1 MKRFFTFLMAVWALL
16 SISQTVKAV
25 DYYITGFFVEGQEWT
40 KLDGKNME
48 SVGNNKY
55 SQTYQCETTGKYCF
69 RFAGDDL
76 PYQMCPAVA
85 SYDLTKVSSYGVSYT
100 NHEGKENY
108 YFCVNMESGKTYTFT
123 FDNSNPSN
131 RTVACTVSGEG
142 SGTVTPTEKYC
153 SFYLIGNLYKE
164 NNEEWADGTKANPFN
179 TIDGKTYTY
188 TFTGVEKT
196 VYFRV
201 QGYDPD
207 GNKFGSDFAP
217 NTTDGKDKELTTT
230 FQTVVSKP
238 YNSPKTKAW
247 TFDAKSDK
255 TYTITLDYSDTS
267 KPQIK
272 YTEGGSSVVTKVIKL
287 FNGSSEVTGYNGKY
301 TLDLSGETSTDA
313 TITLTIDGT
322 AYGLATAQTISAV
335 GTTSDI
341 AFKAEETEKLTL
353 KAGLIYSLTVTED
366 GKMTVEAKEK
376 VNPYKVAGAG
386 FYLVGD
392 FMSPYNHSD
401 VNPGGDIPGKINYE
415 RLYFKFEQQ
424 ADGSYKIDIPACL
437 TAKMQILGISVDGVP
452 RVYGP
457 SGIVE
462 LYGAKDH
469 GTASPVTDGSVG
481 GNSKTNN
488 LVVVDEFKDSDNF
501 WNLVTRNDG
510 VTDDDGIYE
519 VSFTFDSDS
528 KTPKIWTIKHNSLKR
543 VVYLLSN
550 AQGATAQPLYDS
562 RIDIPSGYSDV
573 SSASAVHLEGITN
586 KYFVLGTVVRNMST
600 PEIEKQAIK
609 ADDGIHEISQ
619 EKGGKQCGTHTKFFF
634 LGADPVYESD
644 NTTIK
649 TQDSYQLTANKPA
662 VAISKLKGNKVVQ
675 VNPTKGR
682 DDVAGKDN
690 SYGMQAEIYVPN
702 AGKIDYPDVISMVGP
717 AIPSTTTTN
726 VDGTTKWLWDATA
739 GDMTYDESDHC
750 YKLVLNTSADLY
762 GKTFRFVGDHAIT
775 QNWYEDG
782 TPANVKYPDVKVEGT
797 SEATVADPNVVN
809 YTSDCTEN
817 TIVHDSDIKW
827 NRGAGLWTV
836 RFYIIPGKDKN
847 TFQYTITGASKIY
860 IPVTA
865 HMGKLL
871 RTYTSAIDVVPVDK
885 EVLVYAAQSYTK
897 NEKNN
902 TGSGDETGTVML
914 YRLKFIP
921 ANQGVVLYAPTTL
934 GNDKPGLIEVVPAY
948 SATVKRYSN
957 DVFDYVKDWAKP
969 ETKKELIWVNQE
981 THEQKKDVWNNYLV
995 PVLTDTKITQFYFD
1009 DQNKWTGRN
1018 FAFTRYSQTNTG
1030 RANGVIKDNTTD
1042 PDPKKHDYFSF
1053 FRGAGTV
1060 KASYSYLMLP
1070 RTIMEGNGQIL
1081 DQNQD
1086 NDTNRF
1092 SKSMVWFEGID
1103 APMDNETTGISEL
1116 KNNVSNT
1123 DTAYYTLQGVK
1134 VAKPVKGI
1142 YIHQGKKVIIK

>member
-1 MKRFFTFLMAVWALL
+1 M
-16 SISQTVKAV
+16 VKAA
-25 DYYITGFFVEGQEWT
+25 DFYLTGSSTLEAWV
-40 KLDGKNME
+40 KLDGKSMTDLGGE
-48 SVGNNKY
+48 RY
-55 SQTYQCETTGKYCF
+55 SQEYKCTNTAQYRF
-69 RFAGDDL
+69 RIAGGNL
-76 PYQMCPAVA
+76 GYELCPNTK
-85 SYDLTKVSSYGVSYT
+85 SYNLLEAKPSYGCFANNVSDYA
-100 NHEGKENY
+100 NNY
-108 YFCVNMESGKTYTFT
+108 FYVDMESGKTYTFT
-123 FDNSNPSN
+123 FDNSNSNN
-131 RTVACTVSGEG
+131 RTVACTVGVSTSPSEF
-142 SGTVTPTEKYC
+142 EKL
-153 SFYLIGNLYKE
+153 YLIGGLYKD
-164 NNEEWADGTKANPFN
+164 WKDDTTRPF
-179 TIDGKTYTY
+179 TTTDGKTYKYVFNADY
-188 TFTGVEKT
+188 TNTFSKESDDY
-196 VYFRV
+196 YFRV
-201 QGYDPD
+201 KTESDEFHPENNDALVETKFTSALSGSSNNAWKLAMTKGKSYTLIFDYA
-207 GNKFGSDFAP
+207 NK
-217 NTTDGKDKELTTT
+217 
-230 FQTVVSKP
+230 
-238 YNSPKTKAW
+238 
-247 TFDAKSDK
+247 
-255 TYTITLDYSDTS
+255 
-267 KPQIK
+267 QIK

-287 FNGSSEVTGYNGKY
+287 FNGSSEVTGSNGKY
-301 TLDLSGETSTDA
+301 TLDLSGETSSDA
-313 TITLTIDGT
+313 NITLTIDG
-322 AYGLATAQTISAV
+322 AEYRLASAQTISAA
-335 GTTSDI
+335 GTTSGI
-341 AFKAEETEKLTL
+341 AFTTEGTEALTL
-353 KAGLIYSLTVTED
+353 KAGLIYSLSVTED

-401 VNPGGDIPGKINYE
+401 VNPGGDNPGEINYE

-424 ADGSYKIDIPACL
+424 NDGSYKIDIPACL

-452 RVYGP
+452 SVYGP
-457 SGIVE
+457 SDIVN
-462 LYGAKDH
+462 LYGAKDY

-481 GNSKTNN
+481 GNSKTDN
-488 LVVVDEFKDSDNF
+488 LVVVNDFNDQINY

-562 RIDIPSGYSDV
+562 RSTIKDGYSDV
-573 SSASAVHLEGITN
+573 SSASAVHLEGITS
-586 KYFVLGTVVRNMST
+586 KYFVLGTVVRDLSNPDSK
-600 PEIEKQAIK
+600 IYKQAIK
-609 ADDGIHEISQ
+609 ADDGIHMISD

-644 NTTIK
+644 NTTIVTK
-649 TQDSYQLTANKPA
+649 SSYQLTANKPA
-662 VAISKLKGNKVVQ
+662 VAISKLKGNKIVE
-675 VNPTKGR
+675 VNPTKGSN
-682 DDVAGKDN
+682 DEAGEDN

-702 AGKIDYPDVISMVGP
+702 SSKIDYPNSISMVGP

-782 TPANVKYPDVKVEGT
+782 TPANVKYPIEKVEGT

-836 RFYIIPGKDKN
+836 RFYIIPGKDNKN

-871 RTYTSAIDVVPVDK
+871 RTYTSAVDVVPVDAN
-885 EVLVYAAQSYTK
+885 VLIYAAQSYTK
-897 NEKNN
+897 KNENN
-902 TGSGDETGTVML
+902 TGSGDETGTVKL
-914 YRLKFIP
+914 YRLKYIP
-921 ANQGVVLYAPTTL
+921 ANQGVVLYSPNSPL
-934 GNDKPGLIEVVPAY
+934 GNGTPTKLEVVPAY
-948 SATVKRYSN
+948 SATVLRYSSN
-957 DVFDYVKDWAKP
+957 AYDYIEDWAKSAA
-969 ETKKELIWVNQE
+969 KESMWVN
-981 THEQKKDVWNNYLV
+981 THENETWNNFLV

-1018 FAFTRYSQTNTG
+1018 FAFTRYSQTKTG
-1030 RANGVIKDNTTD
+1030 QANGVITDNTTD
-1042 PDPKKHDYFSF
+1042 PDSKKHDYFSF
-1053 FRGAGTV
+1053 FRAAGTV

-1070 RTIMEGNGQIL
+1070 RDIMVGNGQIL
-1081 DQNQD
+1081 DQSQD
-1086 NDTNRF
+1086 NDTKLF

-1116 KNNVSNT
+1116 NNHVSNT
-1123 DTAYYTLQGVK
+1123 DAAYYTLQGVK

-1142 YIHQGKKVIIK
+1142 YIHQGKKVIVK

>member
-1 MKRFFTFLMAVWALL
+1 MAVWALL
-16 SISQTVKAV
+16 SISQTVKAADV
-25 DYYITGFFVEGQEWT
+25 TVYFQCPDGWTTPVHVYAYGNGTISDWDKTPECTKFNTNKGVELWKCSFDSKFTKVIFQNGGRNLQTNSEGFLVA
-40 KLDGKNME
+40 KNH
-48 SVGNNKY
+48 VY
-55 SQTYQCETTGKYCF
+55 T
-69 RFAGDDL
+69 FAGDQGTL
-76 PYQMCPAVA
+76 SEFEKKAPY
-85 SYDLTKVSSYGVSYT
+85 
-100 NHEGKENY
+100 
-108 YFCVNMESGKTYTFT
+108 TYTLKGGY
-123 FDNSNPSN
+123 N
-131 RTVACTVSGEG
+131 
-142 SGTVTPTEKYC
+142 
-153 SFYLIGNLYKE
+153 
-164 NNEEWADGTKANPFN
+164 DGTWSNESSSFVY
-179 TIDGKTYTY
+179 DGTSKYTY
-188 TFTGVEKT
+188 TFTANQDGEFRFRVNTNYKKENTEDADIALCPDGTGEVKSQALTNEPVEVSYTNKKNASGALINANNYWTYNVSNGKEYTFTLSEVYNSEDNTYSRKLSVVPEKT
-196 VYFRV
+196 I
-201 QGYDPD
+201 QLLNAGT
-207 GNKFGSDFAP
+207 A
-217 NTTDGKDKELTTT
+217 
-230 FQTVVSKP
+230 
-238 YNSPKTKAW
+238 
-247 TFDAKSDK
+247 
-255 TYTITLDYSDTS
+255 
-267 KPQIK
+267 
-272 YTEGGSSVVTKVIKL
+272 
-287 FNGSSEVTGYNGKY
+287 VTGSNGKY
-301 TLDLSGETSTDA
+301 TLDLSGATSTDA
-313 TITLTIDGT
+313 TITLSIDGT
-322 AYGLATAQTISAV
+322 TYGLATAQEISTV
-335 GTTSDI
+335 GTTTGI
-341 AFKAEETEKLTL
+341 AFTTEGTEKLTL

-401 VNPGGDIPGKINYE
+401 VTPGGDTPGTINYE

-424 ADGSYKIDIPACL
+424 TDGSYKIDIPACL

-457 SGIVE
+457 SGIEE

-481 GNSKTNN
+481 GNSETNN
-488 LVVVDEFKDSDNF
+488 LVVVDGFKDSNNF
-501 WNLVTRNDG
+501 WKLVTRNDG
-510 VTDDDGIYE
+510 VTDDDGAYE
-519 VSFTFDSDS
+519 VSFKYDP
-528 KTPKIWTIKHNSLKR
+528 KTQSPTTWTIKHNSLKR
-543 VVYLLSN
+543 VMYLLSN

-562 RIDIPSGYSDV
+562 RIGISSGYSDNA
-573 SSASAVHLEGITN
+573 SASAVHLEGITN
-586 KYFVLGTVVRNMST
+586 KYFVLGTVVRNMADSKIN
-600 PEIEKQAIK
+600 EQAIK
-609 ADDGIHEISQ
+609 AGDDIHVISSD
-619 EKGGKQCGTHTKFFF
+619 KGGQQCGTHTKFFF

-662 VAISKLKGNKVVQ
+662 VAISKLKGNKIVQ

-682 DDVAGKDN
+682 DDVAAKDG

-702 AGKIDYPDVISMVGP
+702 ANLIDYPDAISMVGP

-726 VDGTTKWLWDATA
+726 VDGTTKWLWNATA

-782 TPANVKYPDVKVEGT
+782 TPANVKYPDEKVEGT
-797 SEATVADPNVVN
+797 SDATVADPNVVN
-809 YTSDCTEN
+809 YTFDCTEN
-817 TIVHDSDIKW
+817 TIEHDKDIKW

-836 RFYIIPGKDKN
+836 RFYIISGKDKN

-860 IPVTA
+860 IPVIA

-897 NEKNN
+897 NTENK
-902 TGSGDETGTVML
+902 TGSGDETGTVKL

-957 DVFDYVKDWAKP
+957 DVFDYVENWAKP
-969 ETKKELIWVNQE
+969 ETKKEQIWVNQE
-981 THEQKKDVWNNYLV
+981 THEQEKDVWNNYLV
-995 PVLTDTKITQFYFD
+995 PILTDTNITQFYFD

-1030 RANGVIKDNTTD
+1030 RAKGVIKDDTINED
-1042 PDPKKHDYFSF
+1042 PAKRDYFSF

-1081 DQNQD
+1081 NQNQD
-1086 NDTNRF
+1086 NDTKRF

-1123 DTAYYTLQGVK
+1123 DAAYYTLQGVK

-1142 YIHQGKKVIIK
+1142 YIHQGKKVIVK

>member
-1 MKRFFTFLMAVWALL
+1 MKKRFTLMMMVLCIL
-16 SISQTVKAV
+16 MSIPLKMMAQDEVEVVSHYKQGNDWKENTNFELTKKDGEIYTWVLKNVPEAEAKRG
-25 DYYITGFFVEGQEWT
+25 IFFRI
-40 KLDGKNME
+40 KIKN
-48 SVGNNKY
+48 G
-55 SQTYQCETTGKYCF
+55 TTEYGPQSLT
-69 RFAGDDL
+69 DDL
-76 PYQMCPAVA
+76 V
-85 SYDLTKVSSYGVSYT
+85 LTSSYQQIYQI
-100 NHEGKENY
+100 K
-108 YFCVNMESGKTYTFT
+108 
-123 FDNSNPSN
+123 
-131 RTVACTVSGEG
+131 
-142 SGTVTPTEKYC
+142 
-153 SFYLIGNLYKE
+153 
-164 NNEEWADGTKANPFN
+164 W
-179 TIDGKTYTY
+179 
-188 TFTGVEKT
+188 
-196 VYFRV
+196 
-201 QGYDPD
+201 
-207 GNKFGSDFAP
+207 
-217 NTTDGKDKELTTT
+217 
-230 FQTVVSKP
+230 
-238 YNSPKTKAW
+238 NSPKALKIEATSG
-247 TFDAKSDK
+247 TS
-255 TYTITLDYSDTS
+255 YTITYNHNT
-267 KPQIK
+267 KEIK
-272 YTEGGSSVVTKVIKL
+272 CEASEDGSTDVTKEIKL
-287 FNGSSEVTGYNGKY
+287 LNGSSEVTGYNGKY
-301 TLDLSGETSTDA
+301 TLDLSGETSSDA
-313 TITLTIDGT
+313 KITLTIGGT
-322 AYGLATAQTISAV
+322 TYGLATAQTISTV

-341 AFKAEETEKLTL
+341 AFTAEGTEKLTL
-353 KAGLIYSLTVTED
+353 KAGLIYSLSVTED

-401 VNPGGDIPGKINYE
+401 VNPGGDTPGTINYE

-469 GTASPVTDGSVG
+469 GKASPVTDGSVG

-488 LVVVDEFKDSDNF
+488 LVVVNDFNDQINY

-573 SSASAVHLEGITN
+573 SSASAVHLEGITS
-586 KYFVLGTVVRNMST
+586 KYFVLGTVVRDLSNTDSK
-600 PEIEKQAIK
+600 IYKQAIK
-609 ADDGIHEISQ
+609 ADDGIHKISD

-649 TQDSYQLTANKPA
+649 TQDSYKLTANKPA
-662 VAISKLKGNKVVQ
+662 VAISKLKGNKIVE
-675 VNPTKGR
+675 VNPTKGSN
-682 DDVAGKDN
+682 DDAGEDN

-702 AGKIDYPDVISMVGP
+702 SSMIDYPDAISMVGP

-782 TPANVKYPDVKVEGT
+782 TPANVKYPIEKVEGT

-836 RFYIIPGKDKN
+836 RFYIIPGKDNKN

-897 NEKNN
+897 NKENN
-902 TGSGDETGTVML
+902 TGSGDETGTVKL

-921 ANQGVVLYAPTTL
+921 ANQGVVLYSPNSPLDNGTPTKL
-934 GNDKPGLIEVVPAY
+934 EVVPAY
-948 SATVKRYSN
+948 SATVKRYSS
-957 DVFDYVKDWAKP
+957 DTFDYVEGWADSQA
-969 ETKKELIWVNQE
+969 KESIWANE
-981 THEQKKDVWNNYLV
+981 HTSEKWNNYLV
-995 PVLTDTKITQFYFD
+995 PVLTDTQITQFFID
-1009 DQNKWTGRN
+1009 DQNNWTGRN
-1018 FAFTRYSQTNTG
+1018 FAFTRYSQTKTG
-1030 RANGVIKDNTTD
+1030 QANGVITDNTTD

-1053 FRGAGTV
+1053 FRAAGTV

-1081 DQNQD
+1081 DQSQD
-1086 NDTNRF
+1086 NNPVF

-1116 KNNVSNT
+1116 KNHVSNT
-1123 DTAYYTLQGVK
+1123 DAAYYTLQGVK

-1142 YIHQGKKVIIK
+1142 YIHQGKKVIVK

>member
-25 DYYITGFFVEGQEWT
+25 NCYITGYFVGESEWT
-40 KLDGKNME
+40 TLGTGMKEE
-48 SVGNNKY
+48 SVGSNNKY
-55 SQTYQCETTGKYCF
+55 SQTYQCKKSGEYRF
-69 RFAGDDL
+69 RFAVEGWKA
-76 PYQMCPAVA
+76 QMCPEQS
-85 SYDLTKVSSYGVSYT
+85 SYDLTQASPSYPVSWT
-100 NHEGKENY
+100 DQPGKENN
-108 YFCVNMESGKTYTFT
+108 YFYVNMESGKTYTFT
-123 FDNSNPSN
+123 FDDPSKDK
-131 RTVACTVSGEG
+131 RTVACTVS
-142 SGTVTPTEKYC
+142 
-153 SFYLIGNLYKE
+153 
-164 NNEEWADGTKANPFN
+164 
-179 TIDGKTYTY
+179 
-188 TFTGVEKT
+188 
-196 VYFRV
+196 
-201 QGYDPD
+201 
-207 GNKFGSDFAP
+207 
-217 NTTDGKDKELTTT
+217 
-230 FQTVVSKP
+230 
-238 YNSPKTKAW
+238 
-247 TFDAKSDK
+247 
-255 TYTITLDYSDTS
+255 
-267 KPQIK
+267 
-272 YTEGGSSVVTKVIKL
+272 GSSVVTKVIKL
-287 FNGSSEVTGYNGKY
+287 FNGSSEVTGSNGKY

-313 TITLTIDGT
+313 TITLTIDGN
-322 AYGLATAQTISAV
+322 AYGLATAQAISTV

-341 AFKAEETEKLTL
+341 AFTAGGTEKLTL
-353 KAGLIYSLTVTED
+353 TAGLIYSLTVTKD

-401 VNPGGDIPGKINYE
+401 VNPGGDTPGTINYE
-415 RLYFKFEQQ
+415 RLYFKFNQQ
-424 ADGSYKIDIPACL
+424 GDGSYKIDIPACL

-452 RVYGP
+452 RVFGP

-469 GTASPVTDGSVG
+469 GKASPVTDGFVG
-481 GNSKTNN
+481 GNSETNN
-488 LVVVDEFKDSDNF
+488 LVVVNGFKDSDNF

-519 VSFTFDSDS
+519 VSFTFDSES

-562 RIDIPSGYSDV
+562 RSKIKDGYSDV

-586 KYFVLGTVVRNMST
+586 KYFVLGTVVRDLSNPDSK
-600 PEIEKQAIK
+600 IYKQAIK
-609 ADDGIHEISQ
+609 ANDGIHKISD
-619 EKGGKQCGTHTKFFF
+619 ENGGKQCGTHTKFFF

-644 NTTIK
+644 NTTIVTK
-649 TQDSYQLTANKPA
+649 SSYQLTANKPA
-662 VAISKLKGNKVVQ
+662 VAISKLKGNKIVE
-675 VNPTKGR
+675 VNPTKGSN
-682 DDVAGKDN
+682 DAAGEDN

-702 AGKIDYPDVISMVGP
+702 GDKIDYPDVISMVGP

-934 GNDKPGLIEVVPAY
+934 GNEESGQIEVVPAY

-1009 DQNKWTGRN
+1009 DQHKWTGRN

-1030 RANGVIKDNTTD
+1030 RANKVIKDDATNED
-1042 PDPKKHDYFSF
+1042 PAKRDYFSF

-1086 NDTNRF
+1086 NDKNRF

-1123 DTAYYTLQGVK
+1123 DAAYYTLQGVK

>member
-1 MKRFFTFLMAVWALL
+1 MMKRFFTFFMAVWALL
-16 SISQTVKAV
+16 SISQTVKAAEYCIMGTF
-25 DYYITGFFVEGQEWT
+25 DGGPRDTWT
-40 KLDGKNME
+40 KLDGKSMVL
-48 SVGNNKY
+48 VGNNQY
-55 SQTYQCETTGKYCF
+55 SQTYQCTKAGEYRF
-69 RFAGDDL
+69 RFIGVGWKAE
-76 PYQMCPAVA
+76 MCPAQS
-85 SYDLTKVSSYGVSYT
+85 SYDLTQASPNCKVFYT
-100 NHEGKENY
+100 DQDGRGNNY
-108 YFCVNMESGKTYTFT
+108 FYVNMESGKTYTFT
-123 FDNSNPSN
+123 FDDTSEAN
-131 RTVACTVSGEG
+131 RTVACKVSGSE
-142 SGTVTPTEKYC
+142 
-153 SFYLIGNLYKE
+153 
-164 NNEEWADGTKANPFN
+164 
-179 TIDGKTYTY
+179 
-188 TFTGVEKT
+188 
-196 VYFRV
+196 
-201 QGYDPD
+201 
-207 GNKFGSDFAP
+207 
-217 NTTDGKDKELTTT
+217 
-230 FQTVVSKP
+230 
-238 YNSPKTKAW
+238 
-247 TFDAKSDK
+247 
-255 TYTITLDYSDTS
+255 
-267 KPQIK
+267 
-272 YTEGGSSVVTKVIKL
+272 VVTKVIKL
-287 FNGSSEVTGYNGKY
+287 LNGSSELTGSNGRY
-301 TLDLSGETSTDA
+301 SLDLSGETSSDA
-313 TITLTIDGT
+313 KITLTIDG
-322 AYGLATAQTISAV
+322 AKYGLATAQTISAA
-335 GTTSDI
+335 GTANVDFVANAT
-341 AFKAEETEKLTL
+341 AALTL

-401 VNPGGDIPGKINYE
+401 VNPGGDTPGTINYE

-424 ADGSYKIDIPACL
+424 TDGSYKIDIPACL

-457 SGIVE
+457 SGIEE

-488 LVVVDEFKDSDNF
+488 LVVVDGFKDSNNF

-573 SSASAVHLEGITN
+573 SSASAVHLEGITS
-586 KYFVLGTVVRNMST
+586 KYFVLGTVVRDLSNTDSK
-600 PEIEKQAIK
+600 IYKQAIK
-609 ADDGIHEISQ
+609 ADDGIHKISD

-644 NTTIK
+644 NTTIVTK
-649 TQDSYQLTANKPA
+649 SSYQLTANKPA
-662 VAISKLKGNKVVQ
+662 VAISKLKGNKIVE
-675 VNPTKGR
+675 VNPTKGSN
-682 DDVAGKDN
+682 DEAGEDN

-702 AGKIDYPDVISMVGP
+702 GDKIDYPDAISMVGP

-782 TPANVKYPDVKVEGT
+782 TPANVKYPIEKVEGT

-897 NEKNN
+897 NNENK
-902 TGSGDETGTVML
+902 TGSGDETGTVKL
-914 YRLKFIP
+914 YRLKYIP
-921 ANQGVVLYAPTTL
+921 ANQGVVLYSPNSPLDNGTPTKL
-934 GNDKPGLIEVVPAY
+934 EVVRAY
-948 SATVKRYSN
+948 SATVKRYTH
-957 DVFDYVKDWAKP
+957 DVFDYVEGWADSP
-969 ETKKELIWVNQE
+969 AKESIWFNE
-981 THEQKKDVWNNYLV
+981 HSSEKWNNYLV
-995 PVLTDTKITQFYFD
+995 PVLTDTKITQFFID
-1009 DQNKWTGRN
+1009 DQNWTGRN
-1018 FAFTRYSQTNTG
+1018 FAFTRYSQTKTG
-1030 RANGVIKDNTTD
+1030 QANGVIIDNTTD

-1053 FRGAGTV
+1053 FRAAGTV

-1081 DQNQD
+1081 DQSQD
-1086 NDTNRF
+1086 NDPKF

-1116 KNNVSNT
+1116 KNHVSNT
-1123 DTAYYTLQGVK
+1123 DAAYYTLQGVK

-1142 YIHQGKKVIIK
+1142 YIHQGKKVIVK

>member
-1 MKRFFTFLMAVWALL
+1 M
-16 SISQTVKAV
+16 
-25 DYYITGFFVEGQEWT
+25 
-40 KLDGKNME
+40 
-48 SVGNNKY
+48 
-55 SQTYQCETTGKYCF
+55 
-69 RFAGDDL
+69 
-76 PYQMCPAVA
+76 
-85 SYDLTKVSSYGVSYT
+85 
-100 NHEGKENY
+100 
-108 YFCVNMESGKTYTFT
+108 
-123 FDNSNPSN
+123 
-131 RTVACTVSGEG
+131 
-142 SGTVTPTEKYC
+142 
-153 SFYLIGNLYKE
+153 
-164 NNEEWADGTKANPFN
+164 
-179 TIDGKTYTY
+179 
-188 TFTGVEKT
+188 
-196 VYFRV
+196 
-201 QGYDPD
+201 
-207 GNKFGSDFAP
+207 
-217 NTTDGKDKELTTT
+217 
-230 FQTVVSKP
+230 
-238 YNSPKTKAW
+238 
-247 TFDAKSDK
+247 
-255 TYTITLDYSDTS
+255 
-267 KPQIK
+267 
-272 YTEGGSSVVTKVIKL
+272 
-287 FNGSSEVTGYNGKY
+287 
-301 TLDLSGETSTDA
+301 SGETSSDA
-313 TITLTIDGT
+313 KITLTIDGIT
-322 AYGLATAQTISAV
+322 YGLATAQAISTV

-341 AFKAEETEKLTL
+341 AFTTEGAEALTL
-353 KAGLIYSLTVTED
+353 KAGLIYSLSVTED

-401 VNPGGDIPGKINYE
+401 VNPGGDTPGTINYE

-424 ADGSYKIDIPACL
+424 TDGSYKIDIPACL

-457 SGIVE
+457 SGIEE
-462 LYGAKDH
+462 LYGAKGH

-481 GNSKTNN
+481 GNSKTDN
-488 LVVVDEFKDSDNF
+488 LVVVNDFNDQINY

-562 RIDIPSGYSDV
+562 RINIPSGYSDV
-573 SSASAVHLEGITN
+573 SSASAVHLEGITS
-586 KYFVLGTVVRNMST
+586 KYFVLGTVVRDLSNTDSK
-600 PEIEKQAIK
+600 IYKQAIK
-609 ADDGIHEISQ
+609 ADDGIHKISD

-644 NTTIK
+644 NTTIVTK
-649 TQDSYQLTANKPA
+649 SSYQLTANKPA
-662 VAISKLKGNKVVQ
+662 VAISKLKGNKIVE
-675 VNPTKGR
+675 VNPTKGSN
-682 DDVAGKDN
+682 DEAGEDN

-702 AGKIDYPDVISMVGP
+702 GDKIDYPDAISMVGP

-782 TPANVKYPDVKVEGT
+782 TPANVMYPDVKVEGT

-836 RFYIIPGKDKN
+836 RFYVIPGKDKN

-871 RTYTSAIDVVPVDK
+871 RTYTSAVDVVPVDAN
-885 EVLVYAAQSYTK
+885 VLIYAAQSYTK
-897 NEKNN
+897 NKENN
-902 TGSGDETGTVML
+902 TGSGDETGTVKL

-921 ANQGVVLYAPTTL
+921 ANQGVVLYSPNSPLDNGTPTKL
-934 GNDKPGLIEVVPAY
+934 EVVPAY
-948 SATVKRYSN
+948 SATVKRYSS
-957 DVFDYVKDWAKP
+957 DTFDYVEGWADSQA
-969 ETKKELIWVNQE
+969 KESIWVNE
-981 THEQKKDVWNNYLV
+981 HTSEKWNNYLV
-995 PVLTDTKITQFYFD
+995 PVLTDTQITQFFID
-1009 DQNKWTGRN
+1009 DKNNWTGRN

-1030 RANGVIKDNTTD
+1030 LANGVIEDNTTY

-1081 DQNQD
+1081 DENH
-1086 NDTNRF
+1086 DTANKEDINNF

-1103 APMDNETTGISEL
+1103 APMGNETTGISEL
-1116 KNNVSNT
+1116 KNHVSNT
-1123 DTAYYTLQGVK
+1123 DAAYYTLQGVK

-1142 YIHQGKKVIIK
+1142 YIHQGKKVIVK

>member
-1 MKRFFTFLMAVWALL
+1 MAVWALL

-25 DYYITGFFVEGQEWT
+25 DFCIMGTFTGEDRANWA
-40 KLDGKNME
+40 KLDGKNMDL
-48 SVGNNKY
+48 VGTNKY
-55 SQTYQCETTGKYCF
+55 SQTYQCTKAGEYRF
-69 RFAGDDL
+69 RFIGIGWDGE
-76 PYQMCPAVA
+76 MCPDQS
-85 SYDLTKVSSYGVSYT
+85 SYDLTQASPNCKVFY
-100 NHEGKENY
+100 NDQPGKKNNY
-108 YFCVNMESGKTYTFT
+108 FYVNMESGKTYTFT
-123 FDNSNPSN
+123 FDDSSVAN
-131 RTVACTVSGEG
+131 RTVACKVSGSE
-142 SGTVTPTEKYC
+142 
-153 SFYLIGNLYKE
+153 
-164 NNEEWADGTKANPFN
+164 
-179 TIDGKTYTY
+179 
-188 TFTGVEKT
+188 
-196 VYFRV
+196 
-201 QGYDPD
+201 
-207 GNKFGSDFAP
+207 
-217 NTTDGKDKELTTT
+217 
-230 FQTVVSKP
+230 
-238 YNSPKTKAW
+238 
-247 TFDAKSDK
+247 
-255 TYTITLDYSDTS
+255 
-267 KPQIK
+267 
-272 YTEGGSSVVTKVIKL
+272 VVTKVIKL
-287 FNGSSEVTGYNGKY
+287 LNGSSELTGSNGRY
-301 TLDLSGETSTDA
+301 SLDLSGETSTDA
-313 TITLTIDGT
+313 TITLSIDGT
-322 AYGLATAQTISAV
+322 TYGLATAQEISTV
-335 GTTSDI
+335 GTTTGI
-341 AFKAEETEKLTL
+341 AFTTEGTEKLTL

-401 VNPGGDIPGKINYE
+401 VTPGGDTPGTINYE

-424 ADGSYKIDIPACL
+424 TDGSYKIDIPACL

-457 SGIVE
+457 SGIEE

-481 GNSKTNN
+481 GNSETNN
-488 LVVVDEFKDSDNF
+488 LVVVDGFKDSNNF

-510 VTDDDGIYE
+510 VTDDDGAYE
-519 VSFTFDSDS
+519 VSFKYDP
-528 KTPKIWTIKHNSLKR
+528 KTQSPTTWIIKHNSLKR
-543 VVYLLSN
+543 VMYLLSN

-562 RIDIPSGYSDV
+562 RINNTSSYSDV
-573 SSASAVHLEGITN
+573 ASASAVHLEGITS
-586 KYFVLGTVVRNMST
+586 KYFVLGTVVRNMSNT
-600 PEIEKQAIK
+600 DSEIYKQARK
-609 ADDGIHEISQ
+609 ANDDIHEIPKS
-619 EKGGKQCGTHTKFFF
+619 KGGSECGTHTKFFF

-649 TQDSYQLTANKPA
+649 TQDSYKLTANKPA
-662 VAISKLKGNKVVQ
+662 VAISKLKGNKIVE
-675 VNPTKGR
+675 VNPTKGNDNEASM
-682 DDVAGKDN
+682 DD

-702 AGKIDYPDVISMVGP
+702 ANLIDYPDAISMVGP

-726 VDGTTKWLWDATA
+726 VDGTTKWLWNATA

-782 TPANVKYPDVKVEGT
+782 TPANVKYPDEKVEGT
-797 SEATVADPNVVN
+797 SDATVADPNVVN
-809 YTSDCTEN
+809 YTFDCTEN
-817 TIVHDSDIKW
+817 TIEHDKDIKW

-836 RFYIIPGKDKN
+836 RFYIIPGKDNKN
-847 TFQYTITGASKIY
+847 TFHYTITGASKIY
-860 IPVTA
+860 IPVIA
-865 HMGKLL
+865 HMGMLL
-871 RTYTSAIDVVPVDK
+871 RTYTSASDVVPVDK

-897 NEKNN
+897 NKENN
-902 TGSGDETGTVML
+902 TGSGDETGTVKL

-948 SATVKRYSN
+948 SATVKRYSS
-957 DVFDYVKDWAKP
+957 DVFDYVEDWAKS
-969 ETKKELIWVNQE
+969 ETKKERIWVNQE
-981 THEQKKDVWNNYLV
+981 THEQEKDVWNNYLV

-1009 DQNKWTGRN
+1009 DQNNWTGRN

-1030 RANGVIKDNTTD
+1030 RANKVTKDDATNED
-1042 PDPKKHDYFSF
+1042 PAKRDYFSF
-1053 FRGAGTV
+1053 FRGAGIV

-1081 DQNQD
+1081 NQNQD
-1086 NDTNRF
+1086 NDTKRF

-1123 DTAYYTLQGVK
+1123 DAAYYTLQGVK

-1142 YIHQGKKVIIK
+1142 YIHQGKKVIVK

>member
-1 MKRFFTFLMAVWALL
+1 MAVWALL
-16 SISQTVKAV
+16 SISQTVKATNT
-25 DYYITGFFVEGQEWT
+25 YYVRGAFG
-40 KLDGKNME
+40 DGAWPAAKSGLAMTPK
-48 SVGNNKY
+48 GNN
-55 SQTYQCETTGKYCF
+55 TYVLEYKSEQDGEF
-69 RFAGDDL
+69 RFRFTGDDFENE
-76 PYQMCPAVA
+76 MCPYATRT
-85 SYDLTKVSSYGVSYT
+85 DLSTFSST
-100 NHEGKENY
+100 NPYVISSNCYENPNIGNGR
-108 YFCVNMESGKTYTFT
+108 YFIVNMKKGTTYVFT
-123 FDNSNPSN
+123 FK
-131 RTVACTVSGEG
+131 EG
-142 SGTVTPTEKYC
+142 SSRQVWCDVNTSTTPSKFARLYVW
-153 SFYLIGNLYKE
+153 GNISGSNWGE
-164 NNEEWADGTKANPFN
+164 NDFSREFT
-179 TIDGKTYTY
+179 TSDGKTYQYVFGTDY
-188 TFTGVEKT
+188 TNAFSNNTADF
-196 VYFRV
+196 YFRV
-201 QGYDPD
+201 KTESKQYAPYKNDDPV
-207 GNKFGSDFAP
+207 G
-217 NTTDGKDKELTTT
+217 TEYT
-230 FQTVVSKP
+230 
-238 YNSPKTKAW
+238 
-247 TFDAKSDK
+247 DAKESSEGAWK
-255 TYTITLDYSDTS
+255 LTMTKGKSYTLIFDYE
-267 KPQIK
+267 KKQIK

-287 FNGSSEVTGYNGKY
+287 VNGSSEVTGSNGKY
-301 TLDLSGETSTDA
+301 TLDLSGASSDA
-313 TITLTIDGT
+313 QITLTIND
-322 AYGLATAQTISAV
+322 AKYGLATAQTISAA
-335 GTTSDI
+335 GTTSGI
-341 AFKAEETEKLTL
+341 AFTTEGTEALTL
-353 KAGLIYSLTVTED
+353 KAGLIYSLSVTED

-424 ADGSYKIDIPACL
+424 TDGSYKIDIPACL

-452 RVYGP
+452 SVYGP
-457 SGIVE
+457 SDNVD

-481 GNSKTNN
+481 GNSNTDN
-488 LVVVDEFKDSDNF
+488 LVVVNDFNDQKNY

-562 RIDIPSGYSDV
+562 RRTIKDGYSDV
-573 SSASAVHLEGITN
+573 SSASAVHLEGITS
-586 KYFVLGTVVRNMST
+586 KYFVLGTVVRDLSNPNSN
-600 PEIEKQAIK
+600 IYKQAIK
-609 ADDGIHEISQ
+609 ADDGIHMISD

-644 NTTIK
+644 NTTIVTK
-649 TQDSYQLTANKPA
+649 DSYKLTANKPA
-662 VAISKLKGNKVVQ
+662 VAISKLKGNKIVE
-675 VNPTKGR
+675 VNPTKGNN
-682 DDVAGKDN
+682 DEAGKDN

-726 VDGTTKWLWDATA
+726 VDGTTKWLWNATA

-782 TPANVKYPDVKVEGT
+782 TPANVKYPIEKVEGT

-836 RFYIIPGKDKN
+836 RFYIIPGKDNKN

-871 RTYTSAIDVVPVDK
+871 RTYTSAVDVVPVDAN
-885 EVLVYAAQSYTK
+885 VLIYAAQSYTK
-897 NEKNN
+897 NNENN
-902 TGSGDETGTVML
+902 TGSGDETGTVKL

-921 ANQGVVLYAPTTL
+921 ANQGVVLYSPNSPL
-934 GNDKPGLIEVVPAY
+934 GNGTPTKLEVVPAY
-948 SATVKRYSN
+948 SATVLRYSSN
-957 DVFDYVKDWAKP
+957 AYDYIEDWAKSAD
-969 ETKKELIWVNQE
+969 KKSMWVNQ
-981 THEQKKDVWNNYLV
+981 HENENWNNYLM
-995 PVLTDTKITQFYFD
+995 PVLTDTKVTQFYYD
-1009 DQNKWTGRN
+1009 EKGEWTGRI
-1018 FAFTRYSQTNTG
+1018 FSFTRYSKTDTG
-1030 RANGVIKDNTTD
+1030 RRNDVIEDNTTD
-1042 PDPKKHDYFSF
+1042 PDSKKHDYFSF
-1053 FRGAGTV
+1053 FRAAGTV

-1081 DQNQD
+1081 DQSQD
-1086 NDTNRF
+1086 NDTKLF

-1116 KNNVSNT
+1116 KNHVSNT
-1123 DTAYYTLQGVK
+1123 DAAYYTLQGVK

-1142 YIHQGKKVIIK
+1142 YIHQGKKVIVK

>member
-1 MKRFFTFLMAVWALL
+1 MRIL
-16 SISQTVKAV
+16 
-25 DYYITGFFVEGQEWT
+25 G
-40 KLDGKNME
+40 
-48 SVGNNKY
+48 
-55 SQTYQCETTGKYCF
+55 
-69 RFAGDDL
+69 
-76 PYQMCPAVA
+76 
-85 SYDLTKVSSYGVSYT
+85 
-100 NHEGKENY
+100 
-108 YFCVNMESGKTYTFT
+108 
-123 FDNSNPSN
+123 
-131 RTVACTVSGEG
+131 
-142 SGTVTPTEKYC
+142 
-153 SFYLIGNLYKE
+153 
-164 NNEEWADGTKANPFN
+164 
-179 TIDGKTYTY
+179 
-188 TFTGVEKT
+188 
-196 VYFRV
+196 
-201 QGYDPD
+201 
-207 GNKFGSDFAP
+207 
-217 NTTDGKDKELTTT
+217 
-230 FQTVVSKP
+230 
-238 YNSPKTKAW
+238 
-247 TFDAKSDK
+247 
-255 TYTITLDYSDTS
+255 
-267 KPQIK
+267 
-272 YTEGGSSVVTKVIKL
+272 VIKL
-287 FNGSSEVTGYNGKY
+287 FNGSSEVTGSNGKY
-301 TLDLSGETSTDA
+301 TLDLSGETSSDA
-313 TITLTIDGT
+313 NITLTIDG
-322 AYGLATAQTISAV
+322 AEYRLASAQTISAA
-335 GTTSDI
+335 GTTSGI
-341 AFKAEETEKLTL
+341 AFTTEGTEALTL
-353 KAGLIYSLTVTED
+353 KAGLIYSLSVTED

-401 VNPGGDIPGKINYE
+401 VNPGGDNPGEINYE

-424 ADGSYKIDIPACL
+424 NDGSYKIDIPACL

-452 RVYGP
+452 SVYGP
-457 SGIVE
+457 SDIVN
-462 LYGAKDH
+462 LYGAKDY

-481 GNSKTNN
+481 GNSKTDN
-488 LVVVDEFKDSDNF
+488 LVVVNDFNDQINY

-562 RIDIPSGYSDV
+562 RSTIKDGYSDV
-573 SSASAVHLEGITN
+573 SSASAVHLEGITS
-586 KYFVLGTVVRNMST
+586 KYFVLGTVVRDLSNPDSK
-600 PEIEKQAIK
+600 IYKQAIK
-609 ADDGIHEISQ
+609 ADDGIHMISD

-644 NTTIK
+644 NTTIVTK
-649 TQDSYQLTANKPA
+649 SSYQLTANKPA
-662 VAISKLKGNKVVQ
+662 VAISKLKGNKIVE
-675 VNPTKGR
+675 VNPTKGSN
-682 DDVAGKDN
+682 DEAGEDN

-702 AGKIDYPDVISMVGP
+702 SSKIDYPNSISMVGP

-782 TPANVKYPDVKVEGT
+782 TPANVKYPIEKVEGT

-836 RFYIIPGKDKN
+836 RFYIIPGKDNKN

-871 RTYTSAIDVVPVDK
+871 RTYTSAVDVVPVDAN
-885 EVLVYAAQSYTK
+885 VLIYAAQSYTK
-897 NEKNN
+897 KNENN
-902 TGSGDETGTVML
+902 TGSGDETGTVKL
-914 YRLKFIP
+914 YRLKYIP
-921 ANQGVVLYAPTTL
+921 ANQGVVLYSPNSPL
-934 GNDKPGLIEVVPAY
+934 GNGTPTKLEVVPAY
-948 SATVKRYSN
+948 SATVLRYSSN
-957 DVFDYVKDWAKP
+957 AYDYIEDWAKSAA
-969 ETKKELIWVNQE
+969 KESMWVN
-981 THEQKKDVWNNYLV
+981 THENETWNNFLV

-1018 FAFTRYSQTNTG
+1018 FAFTRYSQTKTG
-1030 RANGVIKDNTTD
+1030 QANGVITDNTTD
-1042 PDPKKHDYFSF
+1042 PDSKKHDYFSF
-1053 FRGAGTV
+1053 FRAAGTV

-1070 RTIMEGNGQIL
+1070 RDIMVGNGQIL
-1081 DQNQD
+1081 DQSQD
-1086 NDTNRF
+1086 NDTKLF

-1116 KNNVSNT
+1116 NNHVSNT
-1123 DTAYYTLQGVK
+1123 DAAYYTLQGVK

-1142 YIHQGKKVIIK
+1142 YIHQGKKVIVK

>member
-1 MKRFFTFLMAVWALL
+1 MKRFFTLFMAVWALL

-25 DYYITGFFVEGQEWT
+25 DFCIMGTFTGGNRDTWT
-40 KLDGKNME
+40 KLDGKSMDL
-48 SVGNNKY
+48 VGNNQY
-55 SQTYQCETTGKYCF
+55 SQTYQCTKAGEYHF
-69 RFAGDDL
+69 RFIGVGWDGE
-76 PYQMCPAVA
+76 MCPEQS
-85 SYDLTKVSSYGVSYT
+85 SYDLTQASPNCQVFY
-100 NHEGKENY
+100 NDQPGKKNNY
-108 YFCVNMESGKTYTFT
+108 FYVNMESGKTYTFT
-123 FDNSNPSN
+123 FDDSSVAN
-131 RTVACTVSGEG
+131 RTVACKVSGSE
-142 SGTVTPTEKYC
+142 
-153 SFYLIGNLYKE
+153 
-164 NNEEWADGTKANPFN
+164 
-179 TIDGKTYTY
+179 
-188 TFTGVEKT
+188 
-196 VYFRV
+196 
-201 QGYDPD
+201 
-207 GNKFGSDFAP
+207 
-217 NTTDGKDKELTTT
+217 
-230 FQTVVSKP
+230 
-238 YNSPKTKAW
+238 
-247 TFDAKSDK
+247 
-255 TYTITLDYSDTS
+255 
-267 KPQIK
+267 
-272 YTEGGSSVVTKVIKL
+272 VVTKVIKL
-287 FNGSSEVTGYNGKY
+287 LNGSSELTGSNGRY
-301 TLDLSGETSTDA
+301 SLDLSSETSKDA
-313 TITLTIDGT
+313 TITLTIDGEP
-322 AYGLATAQTISAV
+322 YGLATAQTISAA
-335 GTTSDI
+335 GTTSGI
-341 AFKAEETEKLTL
+341 AFTTEGTGALTL
-353 KAGLIYSLTVTED
+353 KAGLIYSLSVTED
-366 GKMTVEAKEK
+366 GKMTVVAEEM
-376 VNPYKVAGAG
+376 VEPYSVVGAG

-392 FMSPYNHSD
+392 FLSQYND
-401 VNPGGDIPGKINYE
+401 KTVNPGGDTPGQINYK
-415 RLYFKFEQQ
+415 RLYFKFEEQK
-424 ADGSYKIDIPACL
+424 DGSYKIDIPACL
-437 TAKMQILGISVDGVP
+437 TAKMQILGVSVDGVP

-457 SGIVE
+457 SGIE
-462 LYGAKDH
+462 RLHGAKDY

-481 GNSKTNN
+481 GDSETNN
-488 LVVVDEFKDSDNF
+488 LLVVDDFNDQINYWD
-501 WNLVTRNDG
+501 LVTRNDG
-510 VTDDDGIYE
+510 VTDDDGTYE
-519 VSFTFDSDS
+519 VSFKYNPETKSP
-528 KTPKIWTIKHNSLKR
+528 TTWTIKHNSLKR

-562 RIDIPSGYSDV
+562 RINIPSGYSDV
-573 SSASAVHLEGITN
+573 ASASAVHLEGITN
-586 KYFVLGTVVRNMST
+586 KYFVLGTVVRNMTS
-600 PEIEKQAIK
+600 PEIYNQAIK
-609 ADDGIHEISQ
+609 ADDGIHQISD

-690 SYGMQAEIYVPN
+690 SYGMQAEILVPN
-702 AGKIDYPDVISMVGP
+702 AGKIDYPDAISMVGP

-775 QNWYEDG
+775 QNWYEDD
-782 TPANVKYPDVKVEGT
+782 TPANLKYPDEKVEGT

-817 TIVHDSDIKW
+817 TIEHDKDIKW

-871 RTYTSAIDVVPVDK
+871 RTYTSAIDVVPVDAN
-885 EVLVYAAQSYTK
+885 VLIYAAQSYQK
-897 NEKNN
+897 NTDK
-902 TGSGDETGTVML
+902 TPVAGGETGTVKL

-934 GNDKPGLIEVVPAY
+934 GNEKPGLIEVVPAY

-969 ETKKELIWVNQE
+969 ETTKEQIWVNQE
-981 THEQKKDVWNNYLV
+981 THEQAKDKWNNYLV

-1086 NDTNRF
+1086 NDKNRF

-1123 DTAYYTLQGVK
+1123 DAAYYTLQGVK

>member
-1 MKRFFTFLMAVWALL
+1 MKRFFTLFMAVWALL

-25 DYYITGFFVEGQEWT
+25 DFCIMGTFTGEDRANWA
-40 KLDGKNME
+40 KLDGKNMDL
-48 SVGNNKY
+48 VGTNKY
-55 SQTYQCETTGKYCF
+55 SQTYQCTKAGEYRF
-69 RFAGDDL
+69 RFIVDGWNGE
-76 PYQMCPAVA
+76 MCPEQS
-85 SYDLTKVSSYGVSYT
+85 SYDLTQASPNCQVFY
-100 NHEGKENY
+100 NDQPGKKNNY
-108 YFCVNMESGKTYTFT
+108 FYVNMESGKTYTFT
-123 FDNSNPSN
+123 FDDSSVAN
-131 RTVACTVSGEG
+131 RTVACKVSGSE
-142 SGTVTPTEKYC
+142 
-153 SFYLIGNLYKE
+153 
-164 NNEEWADGTKANPFN
+164 
-179 TIDGKTYTY
+179 
-188 TFTGVEKT
+188 
-196 VYFRV
+196 
-201 QGYDPD
+201 
-207 GNKFGSDFAP
+207 
-217 NTTDGKDKELTTT
+217 
-230 FQTVVSKP
+230 
-238 YNSPKTKAW
+238 
-247 TFDAKSDK
+247 
-255 TYTITLDYSDTS
+255 
-267 KPQIK
+267 
-272 YTEGGSSVVTKVIKL
+272 VVTKVIKL
-287 FNGSSEVTGYNGKY
+287 LNGSSELTGSNGRY
-301 TLDLSGETSTDA
+301 SLDLSSETSKDA
-313 TITLTIDGT
+313 TITLTIDGEP
-322 AYGLATAQTISAV
+322 YGLAAAQTISAA
-335 GTTSDI
+335 GTTSGI
-341 AFKAEETEKLTL
+341 AFTTEGTGALTL
-353 KAGLIYSLTVTED
+353 KAGLIYSLSVTED
-366 GKMTVEAKEK
+366 GKMTVVAEEM
-376 VNPYKVAGAG
+376 VEPYSVVGAG

-392 FMSPYNHSD
+392 FMSQYND
-401 VNPGGDIPGKINYE
+401 KTVNPGGDTPGQINYK
-415 RLYFKFEQQ
+415 RLYFKFEEQK
-424 ADGSYKIDIPACL
+424 DGSYKIDIPACL
-437 TAKMQILGISVDGVP
+437 TAKMQILGVSVDGVP

-457 SGIVE
+457 SGIE
-462 LYGAKDH
+462 RLHGAKDY

-481 GNSKTNN
+481 GDSETNN
-488 LVVVDEFKDSDNF
+488 LLVVDDFNDQINYWD
-501 WNLVTRNDG
+501 LVTRNDG
-510 VTDDDGIYE
+510 VTDDDGTYE
-519 VSFTFDSDS
+519 VSFKYNPETKSP
-528 KTPKIWTIKHNSLKR
+528 TTWTIKHNSLKR
-543 VVYLLSN
+543 VLYLLSN

-562 RIDIPSGYSDV
+562 RINIPSGYSDV
-573 SSASAVHLEGITN
+573 ASASAVHLEGITN
-586 KYFVLGTVVRNMST
+586 KYFVLGTVVRNMPS
-600 PEIEKQAIK
+600 PEIYNQAIK
-609 ADDGIHEISQ
+609 ADDGIHQISD

-702 AGKIDYPDVISMVGP
+702 AGKMDYPDAISMVGP

-782 TPANVKYPDVKVEGT
+782 TPANVKYPDEKVEGT

-897 NEKNN
+897 NNKNN

-934 GNDKPGLIEVVPAY
+934 GNEKPGLIEVVPAY

-969 ETKKELIWVNQE
+969 ETTKEQIWVNQE
-981 THEQKKDVWNNYLV
+981 THEQAKDKWNNYLV

-1018 FAFTRYSQTNTG
+1018 FAFTRYSQTKTG

-1070 RTIMEGNGQIL
+1070 RIIMEGNGQIL

-1086 NDTNRF
+1086 NDKNRF

-1123 DTAYYTLQGVK
+1123 DAAYYTLQGVK

>member
-16 SISQTVKAV
+16 SISQTGKAADV
-25 DYYITGFFVEGQEWT
+25 TVYFQCPDGWSTPVCAYVYDDANNYFKAWASAEQCTPYNTPNNGI
-40 KLDGKNME
+40 KLW
-48 SVGNNKY
+48 
-55 SQTYQCETTGKYCF
+55 
-69 RFAGDDL
+69 
-76 PYQMCPAVA
+76 
-85 SYDLTKVSSYGVSYT
+85 SYT
-100 NHEGKENY
+100 
-108 YFCVNMESGKTYTFT
+108 FPDQYTNVIFK
-123 FDNSNPSN
+123 D
-131 RTVACTVSGEG
+131 
-142 SGTVTPTEKYC
+142 GTNQYPK
-153 SFYLIGNLYKE
+153 N
-164 NNEEWADGTKANPFN
+164 DGTKM
-179 TIDGKTYTY
+179 K
-188 TFTGVEKT
+188 
-196 VYFRV
+196 
-201 QGYDPD
+201 
-207 GNKFGSDFAP
+207 
-217 NTTDGKDKELTTT
+217 
-230 FQTVVSKP
+230 VV
-238 YNSPKTKAW
+238 NNNV
-247 TFDAKSDK
+247 
-255 TYTITLDYSDTS
+255 YTINSTTGTPLSEFD
-267 KPQIK
+267 KVI
-272 YTEGGSSVVTKVIKL
+272 KVIKL
-287 FNGSSEVTGYNGKY
+287 FNGSSEVIGSNGKY
-301 TLDLSGETSTDA
+301 SLDLSSAAADA
-313 TITLTIDGT
+313 TITLSIDG
-322 AYGLATAQTISAV
+322 AKYGLETGKIIEAA
-335 GTTSDI
+335 GTTSGI
-341 AFKAEETEKLTL
+341 AFTTEGKAALTL

-366 GKMTVEAKEK
+366 GKMTVVAEEK
-376 VNPYKVAGAG
+376 VDPYAAVYNAG

-392 FMSPYNHSD
+392 FMSQYND
-401 VNPGGDIPGKINYE
+401 KTVNPGGDTPGKINYE

-424 ADGSYKIDIPACL
+424 KDGSYKIDIPACL
-437 TAKMQILGISVDGVP
+437 TAKMQILGVSVDGVP

-457 SGIVE
+457 SRIE
-462 LYGAKDH
+462 QLHGAKDY

-481 GNSKTNN
+481 GDRETNN
-488 LVVVDEFKDSDNF
+488 LVVVDGFKDSDNF
-501 WNLVTRNDG
+501 WNLVTRNDN

-519 VSFTFDSDS
+519 VSFEYDP
-528 KTPKIWTIKHNSLKR
+528 KTQSPTTWTIKHNSLKR

-562 RIDIPSGYSDV
+562 RSKIEDGYSDV
-573 SSASAVHLEGITN
+573 SSASAVHLEGITS
-586 KYFVLGTVVRNMST
+586 KYFVLGTVVRDLSNTDSK
-600 PEIEKQAIK
+600 IYKQAIK
-609 ADDGIHEISQ
+609 ADDGIHKIPD

-634 LGADPVYESD
+634 LGADPVYEPD
-644 NTTIK
+644 NTTIVTK
-649 TQDSYQLTANKPA
+649 SSYWLTANKPA
-662 VAISKLKGNKVVQ
+662 VAISKLKGNKIVE
-675 VNPTKGR
+675 VNPTKGSN
-682 DDVAGKDN
+682 DEAGEDN

-702 AGKIDYPDVISMVGP
+702 GDKIDYPDAISMVGP

-775 QNWYEDG
+775 QNWYEDD
-782 TPANVKYPDVKVEGT
+782 TPANLKYPDEKVEGT

-809 YTSDCTEN
+809 YTSVCTEN
-817 TIVHDSDIKW
+817 TIEHDKDIKW

-860 IPVTA
+860 IPVIA

-871 RTYTSAIDVVPVDK
+871 RTYTSAVDVVPVDK

-897 NEKNN
+897 NKENN

-934 GNDKPGLIEVVPAY
+934 GNEEPGQIEVVPAY
-948 SATVKRYSN
+948 SATVKRYSS
-957 DVFDYVKDWAKP
+957 DVFDYVEDWAKS
-969 ETKKELIWVNQE
+969 ETKKEQIWVNQVK
-981 THEQKKDVWNNYLV
+981 HEGDGDKWNNYLV

-1018 FAFTRYSQTNTG
+1018 FAFTRYSQTKTG
-1030 RANGVIKDNTTD
+1030 RANGVITDNTT
-1042 PDPKKHDYFSF
+1042 DPKKHDYFSF
-1053 FRGAGTV
+1053 FRAAGTV

-1070 RTIMEGNGQIL
+1070 RIIMEGNGQIL

-1086 NDTNRF
+1086 NDKNRF

-1123 DTAYYTLQGVK
+1123 DAAYYTLQGVK

>member
-1 MKRFFTFLMAVWALL
+1 MAVWALL

>member
-1 MKRFFTFLMAVWALL
+1 MKKRFFTFLMAVWALL
-16 SISQTVKAV
+16 SISQTVKA
-25 DYYITGFFVEGQEWT
+25 DDFCIMGTFDGGNRDTWT
-40 KLDGKNME
+40 KLDGKNMDLG
-48 SVGNNKY
+48 VNNQY
-55 SQTYQCETTGKYCF
+55 SQTYQCTIAGVYRF
-69 RFAGDDL
+69 RFIRDGWNGE
-76 PYQMCPAVA
+76 MCPSQS
-85 SYDLTKVSSYGVSYT
+85 SYDLTQASPNYTVTYT
-100 NHEGKENY
+100 NNNGNQNNY
-108 YFCVNMESGKTYTFT
+108 FYVNMESGKTYTFT
-123 FDNSNPSN
+123 FDNSRDDN
-131 RTVACTVSGEG
+131 RTVACTVGG
-142 SGTVTPTEKYC
+142 STSPSEFKNL
-153 SFYLIGNLYKE
+153 YLIGGLLGDWKDN
-164 NNEEWADGTKANPFN
+164 TTRPFA
-179 TIDGKTYTY
+179 TTDGKTYKYVFNADY
-188 TFTGVEKT
+188 TNTFSKESDDY
-196 VYFRV
+196 YFRV
-201 QGYDPD
+201 KTESDEFHPENNDALVETKFTSALSGSSNNAWKLAMTKGKSYTLIFDYE
-207 GNKFGSDFAP
+207 NK
-217 NTTDGKDKELTTT
+217 
-230 FQTVVSKP
+230 
-238 YNSPKTKAW
+238 
-247 TFDAKSDK
+247 
-255 TYTITLDYSDTS
+255 
-267 KPQIK
+267 QIK

-287 FNGSSEVTGYNGKY
+287 FNGSSEVTGSNGKY

-313 TITLTIDGT
+313 TITLDIDGT
-322 AYGLATAQTISAV
+322 TYGLATAQEISTV

-341 AFKAEETEKLTL
+341 AFTAEGTEKLTL
-353 KAGLIYSLTVTED
+353 KAGLIYLTVTED

-424 ADGSYKIDIPACL
+424 TDGSYKIDIPACL

-452 RVYGP
+452 SVYGP
-457 SGIVE
+457 SDNVD

-481 GNSKTNN
+481 GNKSDN
-488 LVVVDEFKDSDNF
+488 LVAVEGFDDSNNY

-510 VTDDDGIYE
+510 VTDDDGSYE
-519 VSFTFDSDS
+519 VSFIYDP
-528 KTPKIWTIKHNSLKR
+528 KTQSPTTWTIKHDGCKR
-543 VVYLLSN
+543 VAYLLST
-550 AQGATAQPLYDS
+550 AKGATAQPLY
-562 RIDIPSGYSDV
+562 
-573 SSASAVHLEGITN
+573 N
-586 KYFVLGTVVRNMST
+586 KRESVGADYDDNLKAAIHFDGSNSYYVLGTVVRNMST
-600 PEIEKQAIK
+600 KEINTQALK
-609 ADDGIHEISQ
+609 ANDGIHYM
-619 EKGGKQCGTHTKFFF
+619 GNGYGTHNKLFF
-634 LGADPVYESD
+634 LGSEPKENVQS
-644 NTTIK
+644 
-649 TQDSYQLTANKPA
+649 SNKLYGNQPA
-662 VAISKLKGNKVVQ
+662 VVLPKIKGTKIIE
-675 VNPTKGR
+675 VNPTRGN
-682 DDVAGKDN
+682 DTDAMKDN
-690 SYGMQAEIYVPN
+690 SYGLQADFQIPGTLNEV
-702 AGKIDYPDVISMVGP
+702 DYPDAISMVGP
-717 AIPSTTTTN
+717 AIPSTTTT
-726 VDGTTKWLWDATA
+726 VDGTTKWLWDAIA
-739 GDMTYDESDHC
+739 GDMTYDESDRC
-750 YKLVLNTSADLY
+750 YKLVLNTSAESFN
-762 GKTFRFVGDHAIT
+762 KTFRFVGDHAIT

-782 TPANVKYPDVKVEGT
+782 TPANVKYPIEKVEGT

-836 RFYIIPGKDKN
+836 RFYIIPGKDNKN

-871 RTYTSAIDVVPVDK
+871 RTYTSAVDVVPVDAN
-885 EVLVYAAQSYTK
+885 VLIYAAQSYTK
-897 NEKNN
+897 NNENN
-902 TGSGDETGTVML
+902 TGSGDETGTVKL

-934 GNDKPGLIEVVPAY
+934 GNEEPGQIEVVPAY
-948 SATVKRYSN
+948 SATVKRYSS

-1030 RANGVIKDNTTD
+1030 RANKVIKDDATNED
-1042 PDPKKHDYFSF
+1042 PAKRDYFSF

-1081 DQNQD
+1081 DQSQD
-1086 NDTNRF
+1086 NDTKLF

-1116 KNNVSNT
+1116 KNHVSNT
-1123 DTAYYTLQGVK
+1123 DAAYYTLQGVK

-1142 YIHQGKKVIIK
+1142 YIHQGKKVIVK

>member
-1 MKRFFTFLMAVWALL
+1 MAVWALL

-25 DYYITGFFVEGQEWT
+25 NCYITGYFVGESEWT
-40 KLDGKNME
+40 TLGTGMKEE
-48 SVGNNKY
+48 SVGSNNKY
-55 SQTYQCETTGKYCF
+55 SQTYQCKKSGEYRF
-69 RFAGDDL
+69 RFAVEGWKA
-76 PYQMCPAVA
+76 QMCPEQS
-85 SYDLTKVSSYGVSYT
+85 SYDLTQASPSYPVSWT
-100 NHEGKENY
+100 DQPGKENN
-108 YFCVNMESGKTYTFT
+108 YFYVNMESGKTYTFT
-123 FDNSNPSN
+123 FDDPSKDK
-131 RTVACTVSGEG
+131 RTVACTVS
-142 SGTVTPTEKYC
+142 
-153 SFYLIGNLYKE
+153 
-164 NNEEWADGTKANPFN
+164 
-179 TIDGKTYTY
+179 
-188 TFTGVEKT
+188 
-196 VYFRV
+196 
-201 QGYDPD
+201 
-207 GNKFGSDFAP
+207 
-217 NTTDGKDKELTTT
+217 
-230 FQTVVSKP
+230 
-238 YNSPKTKAW
+238 
-247 TFDAKSDK
+247 
-255 TYTITLDYSDTS
+255 
-267 KPQIK
+267 
-272 YTEGGSSVVTKVIKL
+272 GSSVVTKVIKL
-287 FNGSSEVTGYNGKY
+287 FNGSSEVTGSNGKY

-313 TITLTIDGT
+313 TITLTIDGN
-322 AYGLATAQTISAV
+322 AYGLATAQAISTV

-341 AFKAEETEKLTL
+341 AFTAGGTEKLTL
-353 KAGLIYSLTVTED
+353 TAGLIYSLTVTKD

-392 FMSPYNHSD
+392 FMSPCNHSD
-401 VNPGGDIPGKINYE
+401 VNPGGDTPGTINYE
-415 RLYFKFEQQ
+415 RLYFKFDQQ
-424 ADGSYKIDIPACL
+424 GDGSYKIDIPACL

-469 GTASPVTDGSVG
+469 GKASPVTDGFVG
-481 GNSKTNN
+481 GNSETNN
-488 LVVVDEFKDSDNF
+488 LVVVNGFKDSDNF

-600 PEIEKQAIK
+600 PEIKKQAIK

-775 QNWYEDG
+775 QNWYEDD
-782 TPANVKYPDVKVEGT
+782 TPANLKYPDVKVEGT

-817 TIVHDSDIKW
+817 TIEHDKDIKW

-836 RFYIIPGKDKN
+836 RFYIIPGKDNKN

-934 GNDKPGLIEVVPAY
+934 GNEESGQIEVVPAY

-1009 DQNKWTGRN
+1009 DQHKWTGRN

-1030 RANGVIKDNTTD
+1030 RANKVIKDDATNED
-1042 PDPKKHDYFSF
+1042 PAKRDYFSF

-1081 DQNQD
+1081 NQNQD

-1123 DTAYYTLQGVK
+1123 DAAYYTLQGVK

-1142 YIHQGKKVIIK
+1142 YIHQGKKVIIN

>member
-1 MKRFFTFLMAVWALL
+1 MAVWALL
-16 SISQTVKAV
+16 SISQMVKAA
-25 DYYITGFFVEGQEWT
+25 DFYLTGSSTLEAWV
-40 KLDGKNME
+40 KLDGKSMTDLGGE
-48 SVGNNKY
+48 RY
-55 SQTYQCETTGKYCF
+55 SQEYKCTNTAQYRF
-69 RFAGDDL
+69 RIAGGNL
-76 PYQMCPAVA
+76 GYELCPNTK
-85 SYDLTKVSSYGVSYT
+85 SYNLLEAKPSYGCFANNVSDYA
-100 NHEGKENY
+100 NNY
-108 YFCVNMESGKTYTFT
+108 FYVDMESGKTYTFT
-123 FDNSNPSN
+123 FDNSNSNN
-131 RTVACTVSGEG
+131 RTVACTVGVSTSPSEF
-142 SGTVTPTEKYC
+142 EKL
-153 SFYLIGNLYKE
+153 YLIGGLYKD
-164 NNEEWADGTKANPFN
+164 WKDDTTRPF
-179 TIDGKTYTY
+179 TTTDGKTYKYVFNADY
-188 TFTGVEKT
+188 TNTFSKESDDY
-196 VYFRV
+196 YFRV
-201 QGYDPD
+201 KTESDEFHPENNDALVETKFTSALSGSSNNAWKLAMTKGKSYTLIFDYA
-207 GNKFGSDFAP
+207 NK
-217 NTTDGKDKELTTT
+217 
-230 FQTVVSKP
+230 
-238 YNSPKTKAW
+238 
-247 TFDAKSDK
+247 
-255 TYTITLDYSDTS
+255 
-267 KPQIK
+267 QIK

-287 FNGSSEVTGYNGKY
+287 FNGSSEVTGSNGKY
-301 TLDLSGETSTDA
+301 TLDLSGETSSDA
-313 TITLTIDGT
+313 NITLTIDG
-322 AYGLATAQTISAV
+322 AEYRLASAQTISAA
-335 GTTSDI
+335 GTTSGI
-341 AFKAEETEKLTL
+341 AFTTEGTEALTL
-353 KAGLIYSLTVTED
+353 KAGLIYSLSVTED

-401 VNPGGDIPGKINYE
+401 VNPGGDNPGEINYE

-424 ADGSYKIDIPACL
+424 NDGSYKIDIPACL

-452 RVYGP
+452 SVYGP
-457 SGIVE
+457 SDIVN
-462 LYGAKDH
+462 LYGAKDY

-481 GNSKTNN
+481 GNSKTDN
-488 LVVVDEFKDSDNF
+488 LVVVNDFNDQINY

-562 RIDIPSGYSDV
+562 RSTIKDGYSDV
-573 SSASAVHLEGITN
+573 SSASAVHLEGITS
-586 KYFVLGTVVRNMST
+586 KYFVLGTVVRDLSNPDSK
-600 PEIEKQAIK
+600 IYKQAIK
-609 ADDGIHEISQ
+609 ADDGIHMISD

-644 NTTIK
+644 NTTIVTK
-649 TQDSYQLTANKPA
+649 SSYQLTANKPA
-662 VAISKLKGNKVVQ
+662 VAISKLKGNKIVE
-675 VNPTKGR
+675 VNPTKGSN
-682 DDVAGKDN
+682 DEAGEDN

-702 AGKIDYPDVISMVGP
+702 SSKIDYPNSISMVGP

-782 TPANVKYPDVKVEGT
+782 TPANVKYPIEKVEGT

-836 RFYIIPGKDKN
+836 RFYIIPGKDNKN

-871 RTYTSAIDVVPVDK
+871 RTYTSAVDVVPVDAN
-885 EVLVYAAQSYTK
+885 VLIYAAQSYTK
-897 NEKNN
+897 KNENN
-902 TGSGDETGTVML
+902 TGSGDETGTVKL
-914 YRLKFIP
+914 YRLKYIP
-921 ANQGVVLYAPTTL
+921 ANQGVVLYSPNSPL
-934 GNDKPGLIEVVPAY
+934 GNGTPTKLEVVPAY
-948 SATVKRYSN
+948 SATVLRYSSN
-957 DVFDYVKDWAKP
+957 AYDYIEDWAKSAA
-969 ETKKELIWVNQE
+969 KESMWVN
-981 THEQKKDVWNNYLV
+981 THENETWNNFLV

-1018 FAFTRYSQTNTG
+1018 FAFTRYSQTKTG
-1030 RANGVIKDNTTD
+1030 QANGVITDNTTD
-1042 PDPKKHDYFSF
+1042 PDSKKHDYFSF
-1053 FRGAGTV
+1053 FRAAGTV

-1070 RTIMEGNGQIL
+1070 RDIMVGNGQIL
-1081 DQNQD
+1081 DQSQD
-1086 NDTNRF
+1086 NDTKLF

-1116 KNNVSNT
+1116 NNHVSNT
-1123 DTAYYTLQGVK
+1123 DAAYYTLQGVK

-1142 YIHQGKKVIIK
+1142 YIHQGKKVIVK

>member
-1 MKRFFTFLMAVWALL
+1 MAVWALL

-25 DYYITGFFVEGQEWT
+25 NCYITGYFVGESEWT
-40 KLDGKNME
+40 TLDGKNME
-48 SVGNNKY
+48 SVVNNKY
-55 SQTYQCETTGKYCF
+55 SQTYQCTKSGEYRF
-69 RFAGDDL
+69 RFAVEGWKA
-76 PYQMCPAVA
+76 QMCPDVERFDLANKSKKIVYTDQDG
-85 SYDLTKVSSYGVSYT
+85 YDS
-100 NHEGKENY
+100 NY
-108 YFCVNMESGKTYTFT
+108 FYVNMENGKTYTFT
-123 FDNSNPSN
+123 FDDSNKDN
-131 RTVACTVSGEG
+131 RTVACTVS
-142 SGTVTPTEKYC
+142 
-153 SFYLIGNLYKE
+153 
-164 NNEEWADGTKANPFN
+164 
-179 TIDGKTYTY
+179 
-188 TFTGVEKT
+188 
-196 VYFRV
+196 
-201 QGYDPD
+201 
-207 GNKFGSDFAP
+207 
-217 NTTDGKDKELTTT
+217 
-230 FQTVVSKP
+230 
-238 YNSPKTKAW
+238 
-247 TFDAKSDK
+247 
-255 TYTITLDYSDTS
+255 
-267 KPQIK
+267 
-272 YTEGGSSVVTKVIKL
+272 GSSVVTKVIKL
-287 FNGSSEVTGYNGKY
+287 FNGLSEVTGSNGKY

-322 AYGLATAQTISAV
+322 AYGLATAQAISTV

-341 AFKAEETEKLTL
+341 AFTAEGTEKLTL
-353 KAGLIYSLTVTED
+353 KAGLVYSLTVTED

-600 PEIEKQAIK
+600 PEIKKQAIK

-775 QNWYEDG
+775 QNWYEDD
-782 TPANVKYPDVKVEGT
+782 TPANLKYPDEKVEGT

-817 TIVHDSDIKW
+817 TIEHDKDIKW

-871 RTYTSAIDVVPVDK
+871 RTYTSAIDVVPVDAN
-885 EVLVYAAQSYTK
+885 VLIYAAQSYQK
-897 NEKNN
+897 NTDK
-902 TGSGDETGTVML
+902 TPVAGGETGTVKL

-934 GNDKPGLIEVVPAY
+934 GNEQPGLIEVVPAY

-969 ETKKELIWVNQE
+969 ETTKEQIWVNQE
-981 THEQKKDVWNNYLV
+981 THEQAKDKWNNYLV

-1018 FAFTRYSQTNTG
+1018 FAFTRYSQTTTG

-1070 RTIMEGNGQIL
+1070 RIIMEGNGQIL

-1086 NDTNRF
+1086 NDKNRF

-1123 DTAYYTLQGVK
+1123 DAAYYTLQGVK

-1142 YIHQGKKVIIK
+1142 YIYQGKKVIIK

>member
-1 MKRFFTFLMAVWALL
+1 MAVWALL
-16 SISQTVKAV
+16 SISQTGKAV
-25 DYYITGFFVEGQEWT
+25 DFCIMGTFTGEDRTHWT
-40 KLDGKNME
+40 KLDGKNMDL
-48 SVGNNKY
+48 VGTNKY
-55 SQTYQCETTGKYCF
+55 SQTYQCTKAGEYHF
-69 RFAGDDL
+69 RFIGIGWKGE
-76 PYQMCPAVA
+76 MCPEQS
-85 SYDLTKVSSYGVSYT
+85 SYDLTKASPSYT
-100 NHEGKENY
+100 VSWTDQPGKEKNY
-108 YFCVNMESGKTYTFT
+108 FSVNMESGKTYTFT
-123 FDNSNPSN
+123 FDDSDSKN
-131 RTVACTVSGEG
+131 RTVACTVS
-142 SGTVTPTEKYC
+142 
-153 SFYLIGNLYKE
+153 
-164 NNEEWADGTKANPFN
+164 
-179 TIDGKTYTY
+179 
-188 TFTGVEKT
+188 
-196 VYFRV
+196 
-201 QGYDPD
+201 
-207 GNKFGSDFAP
+207 
-217 NTTDGKDKELTTT
+217 
-230 FQTVVSKP
+230 
-238 YNSPKTKAW
+238 
-247 TFDAKSDK
+247 
-255 TYTITLDYSDTS
+255 
-267 KPQIK
+267 
-272 YTEGGSSVVTKVIKL
+272 GSSVVTKVIKL
-287 FNGSSEVTGYNGKY
+287 LNGTTEVTGSNGKY

-313 TITLTIDGT
+313 IITLDIDGT
-322 AYGLATAQTISAV
+322 TYGLATAQAISTV

-341 AFKAEETEKLTL
+341 AFTTEGTEKLTL
-353 KAGLIYSLTVTED
+353 KAGLVYSLTVTED

-401 VNPGGDIPGKINYE
+401 VNPGGDTPGTINYE

-424 ADGSYKIDIPACL
+424 KDGSYKIDIPACL
-437 TAKMQILGISVDGVP
+437 TAKMQILGVSVDGVP

-457 SGIVE
+457 SGIE
-462 LYGAKDH
+462 QLHGAKDY

-481 GNSKTNN
+481 GDSEKNN

-562 RIDIPSGYSDV
+562 RINIPSGYSDV
-573 SSASAVHLEGITN
+573 ASASAVHLEGITN
-586 KYFVLGTVVRNMST
+586 KYFVLGTVVRNMTS
-600 PEIEKQAIK
+600 PEIYNQAIK
-609 ADDGIHEISQ
+609 ADDGIHQISD

-690 SYGMQAEIYVPN
+690 SYGMQAEILVPN
-702 AGKIDYPDVISMVGP
+702 AGKIDYPDAISMVGP

-775 QNWYEDG
+775 QNWYEDD
-782 TPANVKYPDVKVEGT
+782 TPANLKYPDEKVEGT

-817 TIVHDSDIKW
+817 TIEHDKDIKW

-836 RFYIIPGKDKN
+836 RFYIILGKDKN

-871 RTYTSAIDVVPVDK
+871 RTYTSAIDVVPVDAN
-885 EVLVYAAQSYTK
+885 VLIYAAQSYQK
-897 NEKNN
+897 NTDK
-902 TGSGDETGTVML
+902 TPVAGGETGTVKL

-934 GNDKPGLIEVVPAY
+934 GNEKPGLIEVVPAY

-969 ETKKELIWVNQE
+969 ETTKEQIWVNQE
-981 THEQKKDVWNNYLV
+981 THEQAKDKWNNYLV

-1018 FAFTRYSQTNTG
+1018 FAFTRYSQTKTG

-1070 RTIMEGNGQIL
+1070 RIIMEGNGQIL

-1086 NDTNRF
+1086 NDKNRF

-1123 DTAYYTLQGVK
+1123 DAAYYTLQGVK